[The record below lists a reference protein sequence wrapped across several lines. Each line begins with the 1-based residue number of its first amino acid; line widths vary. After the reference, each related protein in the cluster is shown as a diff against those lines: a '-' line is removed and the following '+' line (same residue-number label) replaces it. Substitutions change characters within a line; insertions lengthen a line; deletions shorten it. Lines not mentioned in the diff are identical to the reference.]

1 MYTVY
6 NYNMEKVRVLD
17 YPVERPLTLRER
29 IVDFIKDAIIS
40 GTLKPGERVP
50 EQEIAE
56 NFGISRT
63 PIREAFRQ
71 LESEGFITVT
81 PRKGAV
87 VSPITDRDVSEF
99 YDIKS
104 LLEGYAAR
112 TACSKL
118 TSKEIKRL
126 ETLNAQMERCAE
138 KNDVKGFF
146 KLDHQFHDTFL
157 KACGNDKL
165 CALIHHLVQQFE
177 RFRITAMA
185 LPGRM
190 NDSVKQH
197 NEIIEAFKANDT
209 ARVEALVKAN
219 AERGRDTLVEELRR
233 ATT

>member
-1 MYTVY
+1 M
-6 NYNMEKVRVLD
+6 LD

-29 IVDFIKDAIIS
+29 IVDFIKDAIVS
-40 GTLKPGERVP
+40 GRLKPGERVP

-112 TACSKL
+112 TACAKL
-118 TSKEIKRL
+118 TPKEIKRL

-146 KLDHQFHDTFL
+146 RLDHQFHGTFL

-165 CALIHHLVQQFE
+165 CALIYGLIQQFE
-177 RFRITAMA
+177 RFRITAMS

-190 NDSVKQH
+190 RDSVRQH
-197 NEIIEAFKANDT
+197 GEIIEAFRSGDIE
-209 ARVEALVKAN
+209 RVESLVKAN
-219 AERGRDTLVEELRR
+219 AERGRDTLVEELRK

>member
-1 MYTVY
+1 MQKLST
-6 NYNMEKVRVLD
+6 LD
-17 YPVERPLTLRER
+17 YPVERPMTLRER
-29 IVDFIKDAIIS
+29 IVDFVKDAIVT
-40 GTLKPGERVP
+40 GRLKPGERVP
-50 EQEIAE
+50 EQEVAE

-99 YDIKS
+99 YAIKS

-118 TSKEIKRL
+118 TPRDIKRL
-126 ETLNAQMERCAE
+126 ETLNANMVKCAE
-138 KNDVKGFF
+138 RGDFKGFF
-146 KLDHQFHDTFL
+146 KLDNQFHYTFI

-165 CALIHHLVQQFE
+165 FNLIQHLVQQFE
-177 RFRITAMA
+177 RFRMTALS

-190 NDSVKQH
+190 QESTKQH
-197 NEIIEAFKANDT
+197 DQILEGFKTKSVDT
-209 ARVEALVKAN
+209 VEALVRDN
-219 AERGRDTLVEELRR
+219 AEKGRDVLVSEILKEK
-233 ATT
+233 AKHGPDQ

>member
-112 TACSKL
+112 TACAKL
-118 TSKEIKRL
+118 TSREIKRL

-138 KNDVKGFF
+138 
-146 KLDHQFHDTFL
+146 
-157 KACGNDKL
+157 
-165 CALIHHLVQQFE
+165 
-177 RFRITAMA
+177 
-185 LPGRM
+185 
-190 NDSVKQH
+190 
-197 NEIIEAFKANDT
+197 
-209 ARVEALVKAN
+209 
-219 AERGRDTLVEELRR
+219 
-233 ATT
+233 